1 MIIEMDYNKTIN
13 QLKEK
18 LDKAKNMRIIAE
30 TKMEQLNKQR
40 QDLLKELEDYGIKP
54 EDLEDEIARLKNE
67 IEELIK
73 KANELLP
80 MDLIN
85 G

>member
-1 MIIEMDYNKTIN
+1 MDYNKTIN